1 MDTLLSVFPSDST
14 PLTVL
19 GDFNLPSDKLHS
31 SGLLALLNSFSLS
44 FNSCPPT
51 HKEGNVLD
59 LVFTHPSPATDMTVT
74 PLHISDHHLV
84 SFSITLPVLPKR
96 NPQHLSLTRRNLHS
110 ISPSSVAS
118 CTLSSLPDHESF
130 SSLPLDSATDTL
142 LSSLSSTMDFL
153 CPLSTIRRKNSS
165 PAPWLSD
172 VLRNNRRELR
182 SAARKWKKSKLDT
195 DLTSYRTLLSKFSLD
210 VTSAKTSFYKEKL
223 ETSAQDP
230 RKLHNIFSS
239 LLNPPAPPSPS
250 SLTAEDFASFYTEK
264 IERICQTFT
273 SLPTSPT
280 SHNQHSAT
288 PSLTQLSTVA
298 AEEVLQIIRSCN
310 PTTCPLDPIPSAML
324 RTISPD
330 LLPFITTV
338 INGSLTS
345 GHVPTAFKKA
355 RVIPIL
361 KKPALDP
368 SDISN
373 YRPVSLLSFLS
384 KILERVVCNQLSDY
398 LMQNNL
404 HDPNQSG
411 FKAAHSTETALL
423 AVTEKLHAARSAKLS
438 SVLILLDLSAAFDTV
453 NHKTLLSTLRSLGIC
468 GTAWEWFASYLD
480 GRSYQV
486 TWKGLTSAPRRLS
499 TGVPQG
505 SVLGP
510 LLFSLYTHSLGK
522 VISSHGFSYHCYAD
536 ETQLIFSFP
545 PSDTTASARI
555 SACLADISSWMTAH
569 QLKLNP
575 SKTELLIIPGDP
587 SPAQDLAIS
596 LSNSMISPTASARN
610 LGVTMDNQLSFSSHV
625 TNVTRSCRFLLYNIR
640 RIRPFLSTQATQ
652 VLVQSLVISRLDYCN
667 SLLAGLPLNAIR
679 PLQMIQNAAARLV
692 FNLPKF
698 SHTTPLLRSLHWL
711 PVAARIRFKTL
722 MLAYKAKNGPA
733 PSYLKALVTS
743 RTAPRLLRSTSTAR
757 LVPPSLREKAPEKG
771 FHRTKPADPEKDS
784 LHRRILLVGKTGVGK
799 SATGNTILGEKRFR
813 SEFSQSSI
821 TSECELHQAVVSG
834 RNISVIDTPGFFH
847 TRICKEKLSME
858 IGRSIYLSSPGPHA
872 FLYVQPV
879 NIRFTE
885 EDKNVFQKL
894 ELIFGREMKKYA
906 IILFTY
912 GDLEELNEKSMDELI
927 QENISLSKLVDEC
940 GGRYHIFNNKQLSNR
955 EQVSELLEKIDR
967 MVKENGGTCYSNQM
981 YEEAVRFRQEE
992 EKTRMRED
1000 IENPGQREE
1009 ERKRREERESF
1020 RREEQMSRR
1029 RNNEEPERIRHQER
1043 IRMKRSRREEMKK
1056 LMGNENERSRM
1067 REEIKRLGQTL
1078 REERRMREEIE
1089 QLRRGEDKES
1099 RMKEEIRRLGRE
1111 LREERTMS
1119 EEMERAEK
1127 REESGV
1133 EKKEEEEEK
1142 SGNFF
1147 YSAIT
1152 FIMSFKADLSCKA
1165 ISPAP
1170 PTCGAEGRRLQK
1182 GQMTELF
1189 PGSETPQRL
1198 TPVAQWGLKET
1209 PPGPL
1214 RGTRMGDMVC
1224 RKASAAWHLAEGER
1238 PENRHMTRSNGC
1250 HVYLNVEGDRPS
1262 KRHVC
1267 RNSSTV
1273 LTGQ

>member
-1 MDTLLSVFPSDST
+1 RRHSHPQSRGHVSRNLIYPPLLSQSQTVVVGGLWNCQSAVRKADFISALASHYSFDFLALTETWIPPQNTATPAALSSAYTFSHSPRESGRGGGTVSVTSPINLFIIVIYRPPGPLGNFLDEMDTLLSVFPSDST

-44 FNSCPPT
+44 FKSCPPT
-51 HKEGNVLD
+51 HKEGIVLD
-59 LVFTHPSPATDMTVT
+59 LVFTHPSPVTDMTVT
-74 PLHISDHHLV
+74 PLHTSDHHLV

-96 NPQHLSLTRRNLHS
+96 NSQHLSLTRRNLHS
-110 ISPSSVAS
+110 ISPCSVAS

-142 LSSLSSTMDFL
+142 LSSLSSTMDLL
-153 CPLSTIRRKNSS
+153 CPLSTICRKNSS

-195 DLTSYRTLLSKFSLD
+195 DLISYRTLLSKFSLD

-230 RKLHNIFSS
+230 RKLHNIFLS

-298 AEEVLQIIRSCN
+298 AEEVLQITRSCN

-324 RTISPD
+324 QTISPD

-404 HDPNQSG
+404 LDPNQSG

-480 GRSYQV
+480 GCSYQV

-536 ETQLIFSFP
+536 DTQLIFSFP
-545 PSDTTASARI
+545 PSDTTTSARI

-610 LGVTMDNQLSFSSHV
+610 LGVTMDNRLSFSSHV

-640 RIRPFLSTQATQ
+640 RIRPFLTTQATQ
-652 VLVQSLVISRLDYCN
+652 TELACRESLSQYVATAIRLDNLLHQHRAGARPPISARPCPDYPRPCEEALEPMQLGRSRLTEWEHQRRTQMRLCYYCGGSGHLIHRCPEKPSSVQMGDS
-667 SLLAGLPLNAIR
+667 SLFFSLMVPVSLCFTDRISSECVIAYIDGILVYSTSLEEHAHHVR
-679 PLQMIQNAAARLV
+679 AVLSRLQQNHLYIKPEKCEFNQTTITFLGYVILRQGVKMDLTKVRTVTEWPNPTTIKELQQFLGFANFYGRFIQN
-692 FNLPKF
+692 
-698 SHTTPLLRSLHWL
+698 
-711 PVAARIRFKTL
+711 
-722 MLAYKAKNGPA
+722 Y
-733 PSYLKALVTS
+733 
-743 RTAPRLLRSTSTAR
+743 
-757 LVPPSLREKAPEKG
+757 
-771 FHRTKPADPEKDS
+771 
-784 LHRRILLVGKTGVGK
+784 
-799 SATGNTILGEKRFR
+799 
-813 SEFSQSSI
+813 SSM
-821 TSECELHQAVVSG
+821 AG
-834 RNISVIDTPGFFH
+834 R
-847 TRICKEKLSME
+847 
-858 IGRSIYLSSPGPHA
+858 
-872 FLYVQPV
+872 
-879 NIRFTE
+879 
-885 EDKNVFQKL
+885 
-894 ELIFGREMKKYA
+894 
-906 IILFTY
+906 
-912 GDLEELNEKSMDELI
+912 
-927 QENISLSKLVDEC
+927 
-940 GGRYHIFNNKQLSNR
+940 
-955 EQVSELLEKIDR
+955 
-967 MVKENGGTCYSNQM
+967 
-981 YEEAVRFRQEE
+981 
-992 EKTRMRED
+992 
-1000 IENPGQREE
+1000 
-1009 ERKRREERESF
+1009 
-1020 RREEQMSRR
+1020 
-1029 RNNEEPERIRHQER
+1029 
-1043 IRMKRSRREEMKK
+1043 
-1056 LMGNENERSRM
+1056 
-1067 REEIKRLGQTL
+1067 
-1078 REERRMREEIE
+1078 
-1089 QLRRGEDKES
+1089 
-1099 RMKEEIRRLGRE
+1099 
-1111 LREERTMS
+1111 
-1119 EEMERAEK
+1119 
-1127 REESGV
+1127 
-1133 EKKEEEEEK
+1133 
-1142 SGNFF
+1142 
-1147 YSAIT
+1147 
-1152 FIMSFKADLSCKA
+1152 
-1165 ISPAP
+1165 
-1170 PTCGAEGRRLQK
+1170 
-1182 GQMTELF
+1182 
-1189 PGSETPQRL
+1189 
-1198 TPVAQWGLKET
+1198 
-1209 PPGPL
+1209 
-1214 RGTRMGDMVC
+1214 
-1224 RKASAAWHLAEGER
+1224 
-1238 PENRHMTRSNGC
+1238 
-1250 HVYLNVEGDRPS
+1250 
-1262 KRHVC
+1262 
-1267 RNSSTV
+1267 
-1273 LTGQ
+1273 